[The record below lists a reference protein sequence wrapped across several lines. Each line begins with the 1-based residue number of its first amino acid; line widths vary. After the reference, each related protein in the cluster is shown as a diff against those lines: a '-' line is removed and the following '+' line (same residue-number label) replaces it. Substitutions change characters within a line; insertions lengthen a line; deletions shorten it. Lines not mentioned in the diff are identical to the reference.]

1 MSSTPRKILMVLRAE
16 CFSPN
21 AVEKDAAVLHAV
33 GSCLESRGAE
43 IEYIT
48 EEQLTATAGAIGSD
62 VGAVFTMARSEAALN
77 KLQRAEDDGVVVVNP
92 TRGVRLCGS
101 RRAIDE
107 LMRSNGIPAAPPYQ
121 SGAGWVKSDSGHHVG
136 FAPGETAVASLCATI
151 ARPVVTAHVEGA
163 DLKFYGVADAFFYPP
178 GHPVLRQAA
187 VRLARLAG
195 VSVYGGD
202 AVVRPDGSF
211 VIVDFN
217 DWPSFSPCRDEAAA
231 AISQL
236 V

>member
-1 MSSTPRKILMVLRAE
+1 MLSTPRKILLVLRAE

-33 GSCLESRGAE
+33 GRCLESRGAQV
-43 IEYIT
+43 EYLR
-48 EEQLTATAGAIGSD
+48 EDQLSAADGVIGSD

-77 KLQRAEDDGVVVVNP
+77 KLQRAEDDGVEVVNP

-101 RRAIDE
+101 RRAIGE
-107 LMRSNGIPAAPPYQ
+107 LMRASDIPAAPAYQ
-121 SGAGWVKSDSGHHVG
+121 RGAGWVKSDSGHHVC
-136 FAPGETAVASLCATI
+136 FAADESAVASLCKTI
-151 ARPVVTAHVEGA
+151 AHPVVTAHVAGT
-163 DLKFYGVADAFFYPP
+163 DLKFYGVADAFFYPS
-178 GHPVLRQAA
+178 GHPGLRQAA
-187 VRLARLAG
+187 VRLARQAG

>member
-1 MSSTPRKILMVLRAE
+1 MLSTLRKILMVLRAE

-33 GSCLESRGAE
+33 GRCIESRGAQV
-43 IEYIT
+43 EYLT
-48 EEQLTATAGAIGSD
+48 EEQLSAAEGAIGSD
-62 VGAVFTMARSEAALN
+62 VSAVFTMARSEAALI
-77 KLQRAEDDGVVVVNP
+77 KLQRAEDDGVEVVNP

-101 RRAIDE
+101 RSAIDE
-107 LMRSNGIPAAPPYQ
+107 LMRANDIPAAPAYQ
-121 SGAGWVKSDSGHHVG
+121 RGAGWVKSDSGHQVS
-136 FAPGETAVASLCATI
+136 FATDEQAVASLCKTI
-151 ARPVVTAHVEGA
+151 ALPVVTAHVVGT
-163 DLKFYGVADAFFYPP
+163 DLKFYGVADAFFYPS
-178 GHPVLRQAA
+178 GHPDLRQAA
-187 VRLARLAG
+187 VRLARLVG

-202 AVVRPDGSF
+202 AVVCPDGSF

-217 DWPSFSPCRDEAAA
+217 DWPSFSPCCDDAAA

>member
-33 GSCLESRGAE
+33 GRCLESRGAQV
-43 IEYIT
+43 EYLR
-48 EEQLTATAGAIGSD
+48 EEQLSAADVAIGSD

-77 KLQRAEDDGVVVVNP
+77 KLQRAEDDGVEVVNP

-107 LMRSNGIPAAPPYQ
+107 LMRANDIPAAPAYQ
-121 SGAGWVKSDSGHHVG
+121 HGAGWVKSDSGHQVC
-136 FAPGETAVASLCATI
+136 FAADESAVASLCKTI
-151 ARPVVTAHVEGA
+151 AHPVVTAHVAGT
-163 DLKFYGVADAFFYPP
+163 DLKFYGVADAFFYPS
-178 GHPVLRQAA
+178 GHPDLRQAA

>member
-1 MSSTPRKILMVLRAE
+1 
-16 CFSPN
+16 
-21 AVEKDAAVLHAV
+21 
-33 GSCLESRGAE
+33 
-43 IEYIT
+43 
-48 EEQLTATAGAIGSD
+48 
-62 VGAVFTMARSEAALN
+62 
-77 KLQRAEDDGVVVVNP
+77 
-92 TRGVRLCGS
+92 
-101 RRAIDE
+101 
-107 LMRSNGIPAAPPYQ
+107 
-121 SGAGWVKSDSGHHVG
+121 VKSDSGHQVC
-136 FAPGETAVASLCATI
+136 FAADESAVASLCKTI
-151 ARPVVTAHVEGA
+151 AHPVVTAHVAGT
-163 DLKFYGVADAFFYPP
+163 DLKFYGVADAFFYPS
-178 GHPVLRQAA
+178 GHLDLRQAA

>member
-1 MSSTPRKILMVLRAE
+1 MLSTLRKILMVLRAE

-33 GSCLESRGAE
+33 GRCIESRGAQV
-43 IEYIT
+43 EYLT
-48 EEQLTATAGAIGSD
+48 EEQLSAADGAIGSD

-77 KLQRAEDDGVVVVNP
+77 KLQRAEDDGVEVMNP

-101 RRAIDE
+101 RRTIDE
-107 LMRSNGIPAAPPYQ
+107 LMRANDIPVAPAYHC
-121 SGAGWVKSDSGHHVG
+121 GAGWVKSDSGHQVS
-136 FAPGETAVASLCATI
+136 FATDESAVASLCKTI
-151 ARPVVTAHVEGA
+151 AHPVVTAHIAGT
-163 DLKFYGVADAFFYPP
+163 DLKFYGVADTFFYPS
-178 GHPVLRQAA
+178 GHPDLRQAA
-187 VRLARLAG
+187 MRLARLVG

-217 DWPSFSPCRDEAAA
+217 DWPSFSPCRDEVAA